1 MQAQKISN
9 GSRPYALLRAGY
21 PYYATLGMRR
31 VTQNPVDIAFDDEG
45 ILYVLCRQRG
55 IGNNLRRINWEDED
69 LGTIGG
75 GNFEW
80 PVTLLRDSDGTFFI
94 SDEAKHQVIML
105 DPKGELI
112 KAWGT
117 HGSEPGELNRPSGMA
132 FDADE
137 NIYVSDTLNHRI
149 QKFSKDGRFESAF
162 GSLGDADGQLNMPWG
177 VAVDDEGMILVSDW
191 RNDRV
196 QRFTPDGDHL
206 MSFGSSGSGN
216 GELNRPAG
224 IEVDFHG
231 DIYVAD
237 RGNNRI
243 QLFDPN
249 GRYVR
254 QFRGEAT
261 LSKIGRIY
269 IQNNVSAL
277 RARETVST
285 EPEKKFVSPT
295 SARIGPDGLM
305 YVPDFGRHRVQVYKK
320 EAYRLAE
327 GEIAPPRKSPTLYTV

>member
-1 MQAQKISN
+1 MQAQKTSN

-31 VTQNPVDIAFDDEG
+31 VTQNPVDIAFGDDG

-105 DPKGELI
+105 DPKGDLI

-191 RNDRV
+191 RNDRI
-196 QRFTPDGDHL
+196 QRFHAGWGPPD
-206 MSFGSSGSGN
+206 
-216 GELNRPAG
+216 EL
-224 IEVDFHG
+224 
-231 DIYVAD
+231 
-237 RGNNRI
+237 
-243 QLFDPN
+243 
-249 GRYVR
+249 R
-254 QFRGEAT
+254 QFGQR
-261 LSKIGRIY
+261 K
-269 IQNNVSAL
+269 
-277 RARETVST
+277 RAT
-285 EPEKKFVSPT
+285 EP
-295 SARIGPDGLM
+295 A
-305 YVPDFGRHRVQVYKK
+305 GRHRSG
-320 EAYRLAE
+320 L
-327 GEIAPPRKSPTLYTV
+327 PR